1 MSDRPPAHR
10 PPGHPPPEDPE
21 PAAWRARDVLP
32 LNGLDAGAPF
42 DDLRPLERSLRGV
55 RIVGLGEATHG
66 TGEFFR
72 LKHRLLEFLV
82 TELGFSVLAME
93 ASASA
98 GPAVDACVRRG
109 VGDPVAALGGLGF
122 WIWRTHEV
130 LSTLEWLR
138 AHNGTRP
145 EDGRVRFVGIDPQR
159 CGDSLGLLEAFLLR
173 TAPHRVAWLRTA
185 FGTLAAAAP
194 GSAPDPRQR
203 LMRDA
208 EALVEL
214 VRGLAPGAAVPL
226 RHARIL
232 VRAADLVT
240 RPRQH
245 RDPERTV
252 AAARDRFMA
261 DAVDDV
267 LRDPAARVVLWAHN
281 AHIAKA
287 RHDGGPAPLGRHL
300 HARYGDAYYAL
311 ALLFGQGGFRARRLR
326 PGPWGAA
333 RPRPPVAHRIG
344 PPPPGSLEAL
354 LAAAHPG
361 DHLVDLRAAAE
372 AGPDVRRRLAE
383 GLPARSIGALVPRRI
398 DRLTPV
404 TVVPAEDYDGL
415 AYVATSTCSTPL
427 PPPA

>member
-1 MSDRPPAHR
+1 MPDRHAGDPQSH
-10 PPGHPPPEDPE
+10 DPE
-21 PAAWRARDVLP
+21 LTAWLARNALP
-32 LNGLDAGAPF
+32 LNGLDAGAPTG
-42 DDLRPLERSLRGV
+42 DLRPLGRVLRGV
-55 RIVGLGEATHG
+55 RVVGLGEATHG

-98 GPAVDACVRRG
+98 GPAVDACVRQG
-109 VGDPVAALGGLGF
+109 AGDPVAALTGLGF

-130 LSTLEWLR
+130 LSAVEWLR
-138 AHNGTRP
+138 VHNATRP
-145 EDGRVRFVGIDPQR
+145 EHGRVRFAGIDPQQ
-159 CGDSLGLLEAFLLR
+159 CGDSLRLLDAFLR
-173 TAPHRVAWLRTA
+173 ETAPDRVSWLHTA
-185 FGTLAAAAP
+185 LGPLATAAP

-203 LMRDA
+203 LVREA
-208 EALVEL
+208 ETLVDL
-214 VRGLAPGAAVPL
+214 VRGRAIGAAGPL
-226 RHARIL
+226 HHARIL

-245 RDPERTV
+245 ADPERTV
-252 AAARDRFMA
+252 FAARDRHMA
-261 DAVDDV
+261 DAVDDA
-267 LRDPAARVVLWAHN
+267 LSDPAARVVVWAHN
-281 AHIAKA
+281 AHIAKG

-311 ALLFGQGGFRARRLR
+311 ALLFGRGGFRARILR
-326 PGPWGAA
+326 PGPWRRS
-333 RPRPPVAHRIG
+333 RPRPPAANRIG

-372 AGPDVRRRLAE
+372 AGPAVRRRLAE
-383 GLPARSIGALVPRRI
+383 PRPARSIGAQVPRRM
-398 DRLTPV
+398 RSLAPV

-415 AYVATSTCSTPL
+415 AYVATSTCSRPL